1 MKSLP
6 PSYEKKQEQTDVA
19 IFLPPIR
26 VEAMTAVADERGYM
40 PQKSTF
46 FYPKLASGLL
56 IRSLMQ

>member
-1 MKSLP
+1 MKKNKNKQTLP
-6 PSYEKKQEQTDVA
+6 FFY
-19 IFLPPIR
+19 PPIR